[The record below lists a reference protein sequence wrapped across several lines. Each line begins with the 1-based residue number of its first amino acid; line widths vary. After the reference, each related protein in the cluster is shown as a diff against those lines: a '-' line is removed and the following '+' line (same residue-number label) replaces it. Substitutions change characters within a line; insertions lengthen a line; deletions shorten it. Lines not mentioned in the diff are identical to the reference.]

1 MKRPLFGSTTT
12 ATLVAG
18 LVATAVVLT
27 GATLAS
33 QLFIAAKAP
42 SAPVIKT
49 GPANPTSAT
58 VATFTFTDST
68 ANVTF
73 QCSLDSAQFSRCIS
87 GQTYGGL
94 ANGSH
99 TFRVEAQAGSGLL
112 SVPATRAWTVD
123 TIPPALPVITSGP
136 GAISTAN
143 SATFHFTDSTA
154 KVTFQCALDGGAFSA
169 CTNGSAYSGLAVG
182 GHTFQVRAVSAAGVV
197 GSAASYTWTIAASA
211 GGFPISGSI
220 TQALY
225 PGISPVLLSL
235 VLTNPNN
242 FGIQITSVKVTV
254 SGATTKPSCD
264 GRANLL
270 VTRVFAAGPVAVV
283 VPKNST
289 RSLQDLGI
297 PQAQWPQV
305 QMPNLSTNQDACKG
319 ATFTL
324 TYTGTATKANP

>member
-1 MKRPLFGSTTT
+1 MKRLLFGSTTT

-58 VATFTFTDST
+58 AATFTFTDTT

-73 QCSLDSAQFSRCIS
+73 QCSLDSAQFSRCLS
-87 GQTYGGL
+87 GQAYSGL

-99 TFRVEAQAGSGLL
+99 TFRVEAQVGAGLL
-112 SVPATRAWTVD
+112 SAPTTSTWTVD
-123 TIPPALPVITSGP
+123 TTPPTVPVITSGP
-136 GAISTAN
+136 GAITTAS
-143 SATFHFTDSTA
+143 SATFHFTNSAA

-169 CTNGSAYSGLAVG
+169 CTNGSAYLGLAVG
-182 GHTFQVRAVSAAGVV
+182 SHTFQVRAVSAAGVV
-197 GSAASYTWTIAASA
+197 GPAASYTWTIAV

-225 PGISPVLLSL
+225 PGISPVPLDL
-235 VLTNPNN
+235 VFTNPNN
-242 FGIQITSVKVTV
+242 FSIQITSVTVTV

-270 VTRVFAAGPVAVV
+270 VTRAFAAGPGVVV

-289 RSLQDLGI
+289 RSLQELRI
-297 PQAQWPQV
+297 PQAQWPTV
-305 QMPNLSTNQDACKG
+305 QMPNLPVKQDACKG

-324 TYTGTATKANP
+324 TYTGTATKANS